1 MGDKT
6 CDLEAAV
13 TGVLSRGC
21 LKSNWAT
28 FCLVEDTLGGRETS
42 LGACCMLCWGRDRIV
57 KETCQLKKEENML
70 CSDGSEVD
78 NTFCSS
84 LKVGR

>member
-1 MGDKT
+1 MCGDEA

-13 TGVLSRGC
+13 TGVLSRGVISQTGPRSAS
-21 LKSNWAT
+21 LRARW
-28 FCLVEDTLGGRETS
+28 VQTS
-42 LGACCMLCWGRDRIV
+42 LGACCMLCWGRDTIV

-78 NTFCSS
+78 YTFSS
-84 LKVGR
+84 S